1 MIAFEV
7 TVALLVNGEYVADRE
22 FIEEFQRL
30 QGEASH
36 QQASIELLRHSAEER
51 VIQRTLLRQMA
62 VHAGYTV
69 SPEEIEAERRRRWG
83 SSNNS
88 ICGAGILAA
97 LEADL
102 LSAKMSAQLAKHVP
116 RPSRADVERFYKSNL
131 GKFHQPERVQVSHII
146 RNVEAPG
153 SEMAAREAI
162 EKAEQELNAGK
173 PFAKVADVYSDC
185 AGSGGAIGWIA
196 RGEMVEEFEEVVF
209 ALKKGER
216 SPIFR
221 SVFGWHIATV
231 TGKKAAGTQPLE
243 DLRLELARGIFEAR
257 RYDTIT
263 AAVANVARRST
274 IVPAPED
281 ERSPVLGEEVAH

>member
-1 MIAFEV
+1 
-7 TVALLVNGEYVADRE
+7 VALLVNGEYIADRE

-30 QGEASH
+30 QGEASVG
-36 QQASIELLRHSAEER
+36 QTPVELLRHTAEER

-62 VHAGYTV
+62 FHAGFSV
-69 SPEEIEAERRRRWG
+69 SNEEIEVERRRRWG

-88 ICGAGILAA
+88 ICGAGIIAA

-102 LSAKMSAQLAKHVP
+102 LIARMSAQLTKHVP

-131 GKFHQPERVQVSHII
+131 EEFQQPERVQVSHIVK
-146 RNVEAPG
+146 NVEEPSAAT
-153 SEMAAREAI
+153 AAREVMA
-162 EKAEQELNAGK
+162 KAEQELAAGK
-173 PFAKVADVYSDC
+173 PFAKVAEFYSDC
-185 AGSGGAIGWIA
+185 KGSGGGIGWVA
-196 RGEMVEEFEEVVF
+196 RGEMVEEFEQIVF

-231 TGKKAAGTQPLE
+231 TGRKAAGTRPLE
-243 DLRLELARGIFEAR
+243 EVRMELARGIYEAR
-257 RYDTIT
+257 RHDAIA
-263 AAVANVARRST
+263 AAVAEVARRSS

-281 ERSPVLGEEVAH
+281 ERGPVLAEEVER